1 MNKSIL
7 KLLSAAA
14 LIAATA
20 APAFADT
27 AHGADVDVWF
37 SGFNLV
43 SSSGNSFTFSSGPYV
58 EDGIPNHTLFKNAFD
73 LTAHDGKVLTGK
85 LSFTMDVQYQLEAPP
100 GPWPYDGG
108 YSAYSRA
115 SFDVLVPHCDTC
127 GPYDAELIGNA
138 QGSASSATTTTPTNG
153 TLSFSSNASEAN
165 GSYDRLI
172 AFMFY
177 ALDPNPAYGSMTITS
192 LTMSIDTAPAVSP
205 VPELPPFAMMGAGL
219 AVLALRARR
228 NSRKQQAKAAL
239 EA

>member
-14 LIAATA
+14 LVAATA

-43 SSSGNSFTFSSGPYV
+43 SSTGNTFTFSSGPYV
-58 EDGIPNHTLFKNAFD
+58 DDGIPNHTSFKNAFD

-85 LSFTMDVQYQLEAPP
+85 LSFTMDVQYQQEAPP
-100 GPWPYDGG
+100 GQYSGD
-108 YSAYSRA
+108 YSAYARA
-115 SFDVLVPHCDTC
+115 SIDMLVPHCNGC

-138 QGSASSATTTTPTNG
+138 QGSASSAATTAPTSG
-153 TLSFSSNASEAN
+153 TLSFNSNASDAS
-165 GSYDRLI
+165 GSYDHLI
-172 AFMFY
+172 AYMFY
-177 ALDPNPAYGSMTITS
+177 SLDTYPAYGSMTITS

-219 AVLALRARR
+219 ALLGLRARH
-228 NSRKQQAKAAL
+228 NSRKQQAKAVLA
-239 EA
+239 A